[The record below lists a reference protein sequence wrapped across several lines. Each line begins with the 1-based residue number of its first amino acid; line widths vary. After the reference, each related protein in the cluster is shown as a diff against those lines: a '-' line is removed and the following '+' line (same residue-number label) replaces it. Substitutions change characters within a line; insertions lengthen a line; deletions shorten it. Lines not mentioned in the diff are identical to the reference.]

1 MPTIS
6 YFYGIFIRMY
16 VRDHPPPHFHAVYGE
31 HEANIAIATGE
42 AIEGKLPRNAAKL
55 VSEWTARH
63 RSELLVNW
71 RLAVSGEPL
80 ERIPGLDA
88 DEGH

>member
-31 HEANIAIATGE
+31 YEANIAIATGE
-42 AIEGKLPRNAAKL
+42 AIEGDCLAMLRSWSTSGPRDI
-55 VSEWTARH
+55 
-63 RSELLVNW
+63 
-71 RLAVSGEPL
+71 EPSCW
-80 ERIPGLDA
+80 
-88 DEGH
+88 